1 MRTHQEIDLR
11 SLELARAVVARI
23 DADPERRGLE
33 RARETCGRWLRTA
46 PAPAT
51 EEWSRLLSGDWAE
64 VRLILLDEGEEG
76 QRLRQT
82 SPFTGVLLPSERWEI
97 LRRFRDESSA
107 A

>member
-1 MRTHQEIDLR
+1 MRTHHEIDLR

-23 DADPERRGLE
+23 DSDPERRGLE

-46 PAPAT
+46 PAPAI
-51 EEWSRLLSGDWAE
+51 EEWSRLLSGDWSE
-64 VRLILLDEGEEG
+64 IRLRLLDEGEEG
-76 QRLRQT
+76 QRLRQS
-82 SPFTGVLLPSERWEI
+82 SPFTGILEPAERWEI